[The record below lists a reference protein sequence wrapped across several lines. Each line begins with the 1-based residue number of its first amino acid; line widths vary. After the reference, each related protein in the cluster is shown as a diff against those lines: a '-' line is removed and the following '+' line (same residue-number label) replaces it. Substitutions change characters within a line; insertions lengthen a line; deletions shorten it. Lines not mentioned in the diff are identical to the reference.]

1 MKHLIWATAALLAS
15 TALTQAGGIERST
28 QSVGI
33 LFEEGTYAELGFAWS
48 DPDVSGSWSLA
59 PVSSGDMAPSYLVPS
74 LSYRMDL
81 TDRLSFAFIMG
92 DHVGADAS
100 YPAGTGYPVG
110 GSVAELSG
118 MAYTALLR
126 YEFPSMFSIYGGLRI
141 SQLEGQVSLPWIPP
155 SGYTVA
161 GDAGTELGYV
171 VGAAYERPDIALR
184 VSLTYNS
191 AIDHTWRATET
202 FNAVTTATTFGTTI
216 PQSLNLEFQSGV
228 AEDTLVFGSIRWVD
242 WSEFDITPPVYTAI
256 TAGGSLVN
264 YSDDRITYTLGVG
277 RRFNENWAGAIS
289 VVHEPSVGGQSG
301 NLGPTDG
308 RNAVGVGLTWENQQF
323 EISGGVQYSWLGDT
337 FTVPAAGIG
346 TFSGNTAISAGL
358 RIGIRF

>member
-1 MKHLIWATAALLAS
+1 MKYLVWATTALLAS
-15 TALTQAGGIERST
+15 TAMTQAGGIERSA

-48 DPDVSGSWSLA
+48 DPDVTGDWSVL
-59 PVSSGDMAPSYLVPS
+59 PINSGDMAPSYLVPS

-81 TDRLSFAFIMG
+81 TDQLSFAFIMG

-100 YPAGTGYPVG
+100 YPVGTTYPVA
-110 GSVAELSG
+110 GSTAELNG

-126 YEFPSMFSIYGGLRI
+126 YEFPSMFSIYGGLRL
-141 SQLEGQVSLPWIPP
+141 SQIEATVALPWLLP
-155 SGYTVA
+155 GYTA
-161 GDAGTELGYV
+161 AADGGTELGYV

-184 VSLTYNS
+184 VALTYNS
-191 AIDHTWRATET
+191 AIDHTWQSIET
-202 FNAVTTATTFGTTI
+202 LGATTPGTFETTI

-242 WSEFDITPPVYTAI
+242 WSEFDITPPVYTGV
-256 TAGGSLVN
+256 TGGGSLVN
-264 YSDDRITYTLGVG
+264 YTDDRITYTLGVG
-277 RRFNENWAGAIS
+277 RRFNENWAGALS

-308 RNAVGVGLTWENQQF
+308 RNAVGVGLTWENEQF
-323 EISGGVQYSWLGDT
+323 EVSGGVQYSWLGDT

-346 TFSGNTAISAGL
+346 NFNDNTAISAGM

>member
-1 MKHLIWATAALLAS
+1 LKYLVWATTALIAS
-15 TALTQAGGIERST
+15 TALTQAGGIERNA

-48 DPDVSGSWSLA
+48 DPDVSGTWSVA
-59 PVSSGDMAPSYLVPS
+59 PVSSGDMAPAYLSTS

-81 TDRLSFAFIMG
+81 TDQLSFAFIMG
-92 DHVGADAS
+92 DHVGADAN
-100 YPAGTGYPVG
+100 YPTGTGYPVG
-110 GSVAELSG
+110 GSTAELNG

-126 YEFPSMFSIYGGLRI
+126 YEFRSNVSVYGGLRI
-141 SQLEGQVSLPWIPP
+141 SQLDGEVSLPWFGP
-155 SGYTVA
+155 GYTVS

-184 VSLTYNS
+184 VSLTYSS
-191 AIDHTWRATET
+191 AIDHTWQATET
-202 FNAVTTATTFGTTI
+202 LGVATATTFETTI

-228 AEDTLVFGSIRWVD
+228 AENTLVFGSIRWVD
-242 WSEFDITPPVYTAI
+242 WSEFEITPTVYTGA

-264 YSDDRITYTLGVG
+264 YTDDRITYTLGVG

-308 RNAVGVGLTWENQQF
+308 RNAVGVGLTYENDRF

-346 TFSGNTAISAGL
+346 TFSDNTAISAGL